1 MQPSILIVEDDVTFS
16 LMLKTW
22 LGRKGFRV
30 ESQTSVSD
38 AQKSLDSQAFQL
50 VLSDLRLPDRD
61 GIELLKWLKETHPD
75 VALIMMTSY
84 ADIHTAVQAIKLG
97 ASDYISKPVNPE
109 ELLTKIKHESTVCE
123 CLFQSLLY

>member
-22 LGRKGFRV
+22 LGRKGFLV

-38 AQKSLDSQAFQL
+38 AQKCLDSRSFQL

-61 GIELLKWLKETHPD
+61 GIELLKWLCRYPYGR
-75 VALIMMTSY
+75 TSDQIGSIRLY
-84 ADIHTAVQAIKLG
+84 FQTSQPGRIADEDQRNHK
-97 ASDYISKPVNPE
+97 
-109 ELLTKIKHESTVCE
+109 ST
-123 CLFQSLLY
+123 

>member
-50 VLSDLRLPDRD
+50 VLSDLRLPDR
-61 GIELLKWLKETHPD
+61 E
-75 VALIMMTSY
+75 
-84 ADIHTAVQAIKLG
+84 
-97 ASDYISKPVNPE
+97 
-109 ELLTKIKHESTVCE
+109 
-123 CLFQSLLY
+123 

>member
-22 LGRKGFRV
+22 LGRKGFLV

-38 AQKSLDSQAFQL
+38 AQKCLDSRSFQL

-61 GIELLKWLKETHPD
+61 GIELLKWLNSERQSP
-75 VALIMMTSY
+75 IY
-84 ADIHTAVQAIKLG
+84 A
-97 ASDYISKPVNPE
+97 ISCFPVPV
-109 ELLTKIKHESTVCE
+109 LPMDC
-123 CLFQSLLY
+123 FQIWWEIP